1 MTDLPQK
8 TDLADWSATEL
19 IHGYRSGTVSPV
31 EATEASLYR
40 IDRHNDRLNAF
51 VLVDGDGALAA
62 AKASE
67 QRWRAGSPQGVIDGV
82 PTSIK
87 DLSLTIGWP
96 TLRGSK
102 STNPKGPD
110 GNGWTVDAPYVARLR
125 EQGAVFLGKT
135 TTPEYGWKGVTDSPL
150 SGITRNPWDDTKTPG
165 GSSGGA
171 AVAAASGMGALHQGS
186 DGGGS
191 IRMPCGYTGV
201 YGIKPNFGRIPAYP
215 ASPFGTLSHAG
226 PMTRTVA
233 DAALMLT
240 VMAGP
245 DYRDWYGLPDSDDD
259 WWRACAMSIRGW
271 RIGYSPDLGTA
282 KVDPEVAKLVEDA
295 VGLFTELGAIVERVD
310 PPFPD
315 TARCFRMH
323 WYAGA
328 ANLLATFNEEQIA
341 VLDPGLREIA
351 EEGKSYA
358 LLDYLAAV
366 KEREAVGMA
375 MNRFHETYD
384 LLLTPTLPQPAFEAG
399 HEVPPGSG
407 MERWPD
413 WSPFSYPFNLTQQPA
428 ASIPCGL
435 TEAGLPVGL
444 QIVGGKYR
452 EDQVLA
458 ASAAFES
465 LRPIPLPKL

>member
-1 MTDLPQK
+1 MPASSS
-8 TDLADWSATEL
+8 DLALWSATDL
-19 IHGYRSGTVSPV
+19 VTGFATGAVSPV
-31 EATEASLYR
+31 EATEAALDR

-51 VLVDGDGALAA
+51 CLVDQEGALNAA
-62 AKASE
+62 RAAE
-67 QRWRAGSPQGVIDGV
+67 GRWSAGEPLSPVDGV

-87 DLSLTIGWP
+87 DLSLTEGWP

-102 STNPKGPD
+102 AIDPAGPD
-110 GNGWTVDAPYVARLR
+110 GQGWTEDAPYVARLR
-125 EQGAVFLGKT
+125 EAGAVFLGKT
-135 TTPEYGWKGVTDSPL
+135 TTPEFGWKGVTDSPL
-150 SGITRNPWDDTKTPG
+150 TGVTRNPWDDSKTPG

-171 AVAAASGMGALHQGS
+171 AVAAATGMGALHQGS

-191 IRMPCGYTGV
+191 IRMPCGYTGI
-201 YGIKPNFGRIPAYP
+201 YGIKPTFGRVPAYP

-240 VMAGP
+240 IMAET
-245 DYRDWYGLPDSDDD
+245 DARDWYGLPDDEQDY
-259 WWRACAMSIRGW
+259 RLACAAGVRGW
-271 RIGYSPDLGTA
+271 RIGFSPDLGHA
-282 KVDPEVAKLVEDA
+282 QVQPEVAALVEKA
-295 VGLFTELGAIVERVD
+295 ANVFTELGAIVDRV
-310 PPFPD
+310 PSPIPD
-315 TARCFRMH
+315 SARCFRMH

-328 ANLLATFNEEQIA
+328 ANLLATFTEEQIA

-351 EEGKSYA
+351 EEGRTYS

-366 KEREAVGMA
+366 KEREALGTA
-375 MNRFHETYD
+375 MGRFHETYD

-399 HEVPPGSG
+399 HEVPPGSN

-413 WSPFSYPFNLTQQPA
+413 WTPFSYPFNLTQQPA
-428 ASIPCGL
+428 ATVPCGL

-444 QIVGGKYR
+444 QIVGAKYR

-458 ASAAFES
+458 ASAAFEAI
-465 LRPIPLPKL
+465 RPFALPEL